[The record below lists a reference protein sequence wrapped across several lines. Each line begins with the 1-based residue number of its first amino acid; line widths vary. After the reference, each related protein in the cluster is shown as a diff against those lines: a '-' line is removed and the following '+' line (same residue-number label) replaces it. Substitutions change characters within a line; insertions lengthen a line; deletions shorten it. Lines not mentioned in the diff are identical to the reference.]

1 MENTINLQISLESLI
16 QAIRPL
22 DLAAKQ
28 QLLEHLEQQI
38 FEAEEAQYEDDEET
52 IQEIEAVQAEY
63 DQGDCMTFD
72 DFLQTAQPEAS

>member
-1 MENTINLQISLESLI
+1 MENTVNLQISLESLI

-22 DLAAKQ
+22 DLKAKQ

-52 IQEIEAVQAEY
+52 IREIEAVQSEY
-63 DQGDCMTFD
+63 EQGDCMTFD
-72 DFLQTAQPEAS
+72 EYLQTSQQEAS